1 MAKFIIEGA
10 RPLHGQ
16 IRVSGCKNAVLP
28 EIAATTLTPELCRL
42 ENVPEVADVAV
53 MFEILRH
60 LGSKIK
66 KIKPHVY
73 ELQTK
78 EIVKTDLPAELV
90 KKLRGSILLLGPL
103 LARAGQ
109 VTMAYPGGDIVGR
122 RPVGTHFDALSALG
136 VNIKVLD
143 TEMISATGQVKGA
156 EIYLTEPSVTATENV
171 IMAATLASGQ
181 TKIKFAACE
190 PHVQDLCRFLIK
202 MGAKIEG
209 IGSQTILIEGTEK
222 LSGATHRVIPECIE
236 VGTFAAAAAAT
247 GGEIE
252 ILGIDCQDLDP
263 ILAILTKMGVE
274 YKLSDDILQ
283 IKKSPHL
290 SAARIQVNPWPG
302 LPTDLQPP
310 LTVLATQA
318 EGVSLI
324 HEWMYERRLFYID
337 ELLKMGANITLC
349 DPHRALVY
357 GPTKLSGTKIIS
369 PDIRAGIALVIAA
382 LVAEGESEIDNVE
395 IIDRGYEKIEERLRN
410 LGAQIRRVDGG
421 EKGNADG

>member
-1 MAKFIIEGA
+1 VAKFIIEGA